1 MIYCYAISYGFAR
14 ILCIVVA
21 GMMMIYKTARLCGL
35 GGMRK
40 EFSLFAGSF
49 KYLEY
54 TTIFSNI
61 HDSISLPSPI
71 IVSY

>member
-1 MIYCYAISYGFAR
+1 MIDCYAISYGFAR

-21 GMMMIYKTARLCGL
+21 GMMMICRTVRLCGL

-40 EFSLFAGSF
+40 EFSFFAGSF

-61 HDSISLPSPI
+61 HDSISLLSSI
-71 IVSY
+71 IDSY